1 MEINSAIVT
10 DLRHRNKKAFEIVYN
25 KYYRLVYFIA
35 FKFTKDEQLSLDI
48 MQETFIKLMS
58 NIENYFD
65 DGRLKQYIAMIA
77 TNISKNELKKREN
90 QNAQLDEDR
99 HVSYSYNDNTKV
111 EIMVTLEK
119 YLSPIEIDV
128 VTLKVLFD
136 YTFKEIAEE
145 LNTTIGQVQSTYY
158 KAMEI
163 LKNYFQSES
172 KGE

>member
-128 VTLKVLFD
+128 VTLKELFD